1 MRSPGNDGFPRNRF
15 LVERKPFPFIT
26 EGGRGVRHGDD
37 PAAAGTGEGA
47 DEGGGAGE
55 GASTSASTSASA
67 TTGAVASAFNDQQ
80 ASAVFVAAYSRE
92 PLRHL
97 LRRLDIWLALVL
109 LGAGTGTF
117 ILARWTA
124 SRVSR
129 PLEELARK
137 TLRAELGRPGVD
149 FASTRTDELG
159 DLSRFL
165 AAMMK
170 RLARSARERRDA
182 ERRATLG
189 DLARQV
195 NHDMKNGLTPIRNV
209 FRHLAQVAGENPQDL
224 GTVFAERRPVLDTSL
239 GYLESLAGN
248 VAKLYRPGVRERCD
262 LNAVA
267 AQVAASRDEPL
278 VTVRVTG
285 GGAPPV
291 LADPLA
297 LYRIVENLVAN
308 AVDSVAATGGEVTV
322 EAGESS
328 GGARLVVSDTGPG
341 LSPEER
347 KRIFDDFYTTK
358 EGGAGLGLSIVR
370 RMVSDC
376 EGTVRVESEPG
387 RGARFIVEFP
397 AAGAG
402 RGLGGEHGGAS
413 EPARSSG
420 GDT

>member
-1 MRSPGNDGFPRNRF
+1 
-15 LVERKPFPFIT
+15 
-26 EGGRGVRHGDD
+26 
-37 PAAAGTGEGA
+37 
-47 DEGGGAGE
+47 
-55 GASTSASTSASA
+55 
-67 TTGAVASAFNDQQ
+67 
-80 ASAVFVAAYSRE
+80 
-92 PLRHL
+92 
-97 LRRLDIWLALVL
+97 
-109 LGAGTGTF
+109 
-117 ILARWTA
+117 
-124 SRVSR
+124 
-129 PLEELARK
+129 
-137 TLRAELGRPGVD
+137 
-149 FASTRTDELG
+149 
-159 DLSRFL
+159 
-165 AAMMK
+165 
-170 RLARSARERRDA
+170 
-182 ERRATLG
+182 
-189 DLARQV
+189 
-195 NHDMKNGLTPIRNV
+195 
-209 FRHLAQVAGENPQDL
+209 
-224 GTVFAERRPVLDTSL
+224 
-239 GYLESLAGN
+239 
-248 VAKLYRPGVRERCD
+248 
-262 LNAVA
+262 
-267 AQVAASRDEPL
+267 
-278 VTVRVTG
+278 
-285 GGAPPV
+285 V